1 MQACVSIS
9 DFLLPCVKFDFF
21 LLCSAPEVIM
31 QKFFIALIWAALS
44 ALLVK
49 YSFQLAFDYYL
60 DFLSSTML
68 VLTLVWF
75 VSFFKSNKKQ

>member
-1 MQACVSIS
+1 
-9 DFLLPCVKFDFF
+9 
-21 LLCSAPEVIM
+21 M
-31 QKFFIALIWAALS
+31 QKFFIALIWTALS

>member
-31 QKFFIALIWAALS
+31 QKFLIAIIWLVLS
-44 ALLVK
+44 SLLVK
-49 YSFQLAFDYYL
+49 YSFQLAFDYRL
-60 DFLSSTML
+60 DFLSSGML

-75 VSFFKSNKKQ
+75 VGFFKNNKKQ